1 MKILKR
7 FGKGTIGIVVINIV
21 VYILIS
27 LIPDLAENML
37 LSTEVNVIIQKP
49 WTLVTVFFSHE
60 ILIHIVLNMLLL
72 LIFGSELEKTTNKR
86 TVFAIYILAG
96 LSGSFVI
103 IPVSNLI
110 GNTMLI
116 AGASASV
123 FGIVAAYG
131 VLRPDQ
137 LILRSKA
144 KWWVIS
150 LILLNVVT
158 IFIGSQTSDS
168 SAAHLIGIFV
178 GLAIGYLLKRN
189 DQSK

>member
-1 MKILKR
+1 MKVLKR
-7 FGKGTIGIVVINIV
+7 FGNGTIGIVVINIV
-21 VYILIS
+21 LYLMINF
-27 LIPDLAENML
+27 IPDLAENLL
-37 LSTEVNVIIQKP
+37 LSTDLKVIIQKP

-60 ILIHIVLNMLLL
+60 IHIHILLNMLVF
-72 LIFGSELEKTTNKR
+72 LIFGSELEKITNKS
-86 TVFAIYILAG
+86 TIFAIYVLAG

-110 GNTMLI
+110 GNTTLI

-123 FGIVAAYG
+123 FGIVGAYG

-178 GLAIGYLLKRN
+178 GLAIGYLLKKN
-189 DQSK
+189 DQS

>member
-1 MKILKR
+1 MKVLKR

>member
-1 MKILKR
+1 MKVLKR

-103 IPVSNLI
+103 VPVSNLI

>member
-158 IFIGSQTSDS
+158 IFIGSQTPDP
-168 SAAHLIGIFV
+168 SAPHLIGIFV